1 MLSANTIWIAFGCY
15 MLFLVAVAA
24 YVTLKDRRN
33 KAKGSLL
40 TASVPWPVLVMT
52 YIASLMSTWVFFA
65 GPGAYY
71 RGGLGYWLSEMSYI
85 ALFPIIAHFTMNKV
99 WVVNRAM

>member
-65 GPGAYY
+65 GLPAPAPTTAADWATGSP
-71 RGGLGYWLSEMSYI
+71 R
-85 ALFPIIAHFTMNKV
+85 
-99 WVVNRAM
+99 